1 MDDCIFCKIINKEIP
16 ANILYE
22 DDLCMIFPDIHPAA
36 KTHWLI
42 IPKKHIPTIADLQEG
57 DEKIIGHMIKKA
69 KDLAKEKGITG
80 YQLLFR
86 VGKDG
91 GQEIFH
97 IHLHLTSALGQ
108 TPKAS

>member
-16 ANILYE
+16 TNVLYE

-69 KDLAKEKGITG
+69 KDLAKAKGIDG

-97 IHLHLTSALGQ
+97 IHLHLTSEQ
-108 TPKAS
+108 TAV

>member
-1 MDDCIFCKIINKEIP
+1 MSDCIFCKITSKKIP

-22 DDLCMIFPDIHPAA
+22 DDLCMIFPDIHPKT

-42 IPKKHIPTIADLQEG
+42 IPKKHIPTIIELEKG
-57 DEKIIGHMIKKA
+57 DEALVGHMIEKA
-69 KDLAKEKGITG
+69 RDLAKKSDLTG
-80 YQLLFR
+80 YKLQFN

-97 IHLHLTSALGQ
+97 VHLHLMANI
-108 TPKAS
+108 